1 MKLKEKPESREDDID
16 ENEKR
21 IERKK
26 DMAEKE
32 ERKKMR
38 SKKHFTFYYNI

>member
-1 MKLKEKPESREDDID
+1 MKLKEKPESRED